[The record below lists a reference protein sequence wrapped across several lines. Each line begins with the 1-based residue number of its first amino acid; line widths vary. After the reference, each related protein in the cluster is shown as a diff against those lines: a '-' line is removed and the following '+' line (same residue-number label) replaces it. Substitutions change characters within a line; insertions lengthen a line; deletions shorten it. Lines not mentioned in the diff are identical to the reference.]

1 MIIRFNKFD
10 ESQVQTSSAELAAAP
25 SFGRFTPGQ
34 RSHAE
39 QLIPINLIERALQ
52 QHEHIDKARRMV
64 SAVRCKQPALFAS
77 TCSPTANERGELSE
91 RNNSSP
97 QWRVDI

>member
-39 QLIPINLIERALQ
+39 QLIPINLIERAPQ